1 MNKRTTI
8 VSLTL
13 AILLVGSIAYAA
25 EKRKQS
31 RLAPKDLDSFSEDAL
46 AAELLETTEEHQV
59 KVAHGDDVTSP
70 ATINEMVKNKSM
82 AKHAKK

>member
-31 RLAPKDLDSFSEDAL
+31 RLAPKDLGSFPEDAL

-59 KVAHGDDVTSP
+59 TGAHSDVVTSP
-70 ATINEMVKNKSM
+70 EAINETVKSQSI
-82 AKHAKK
+82 AQQAKK

>member
-31 RLAPKDLDSFSEDAL
+31 RLAPKDLDSFPEDAL

-59 KVAHGDDVTSP
+59 KVAHSDVITSP
-70 ATINEMVKNKSM
+70 EIINEMVKSKRM
-82 AKHAKK
+82 AEQAKK